1 MESWLQI
8 PSYTYRT
15 VDPEQR
21 MTTTFASPITVDPA
35 EAASFRSVFPAVGVT
50 GFSAATLELALIRL
64 FSVVLF

>member
-1 MESWLQI
+1 
-8 PSYTYRT
+8 
-15 VDPEQR
+15 